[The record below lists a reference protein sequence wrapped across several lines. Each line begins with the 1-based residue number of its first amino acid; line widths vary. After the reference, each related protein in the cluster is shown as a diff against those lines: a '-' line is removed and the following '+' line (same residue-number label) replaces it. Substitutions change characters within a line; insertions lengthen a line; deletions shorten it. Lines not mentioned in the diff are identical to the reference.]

1 MICDDHVKVFLF
13 LAAAISCLGIDEVIE
28 PNNLAYAH
36 FFTSDQSAEFLS
48 LIHQINAEISLINN
62 TFPSEIDSAYH
73 HAKNAAELMNK
84 TYHLSNAI
92 SPEDFRIIY
101 EEEQLNNNNSTVQA
115 LAIATITDEILRK
128 YGAAYNI
135 DYDLTDLSNMAM
147 TNMASTSAHGREGH
161 SDSLGNNNNELVLAN
176 IENYQSSQALSVEA
190 IKIFEAIQKSAA
202 QVDDHN
208 RSGSI
213 VSGSKVENSLVD
225 LNGLL
230 NNKAS
235 PQDLMKIVHM
245 QIHPSLQE
253 AYNLESKIK

>member
-135 DYDLTDLSNMAM
+135 DYDLLQICQIWQCRLAIAM
-147 TNMASTSAHGREGH
+147 
-161 SDSLGNNNNELVLAN
+161 
-176 IENYQSSQALSVEA
+176 
-190 IKIFEAIQKSAA
+190 
-202 QVDDHN
+202 
-208 RSGSI
+208 
-213 VSGSKVENSLVD
+213 
-225 LNGLL
+225 
-230 NNKAS
+230 
-235 PQDLMKIVHM
+235 PQ
-245 QIHPSLQE
+245 
-253 AYNLESKIK
+253 